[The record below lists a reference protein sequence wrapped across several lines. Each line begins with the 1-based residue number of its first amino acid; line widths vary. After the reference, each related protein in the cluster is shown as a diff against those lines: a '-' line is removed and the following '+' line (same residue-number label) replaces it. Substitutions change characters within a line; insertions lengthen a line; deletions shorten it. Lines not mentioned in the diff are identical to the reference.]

1 MELTQKKVYQD
12 IEEIKNTIECS
23 KRKLSGPYKLFFV
36 YGILQGLMLIL
47 NLLGI
52 FIWHGNG
59 ITAYSNFVVDI
70 IVAIVMTGIFVKIYR
85 NEKNTSNKYYLS
97 VISIWGMIV
106 VAMPFLLFAARLV
119 IIISRVNIGIESLS
133 DLTNYKMIVNMLLA
147 CAATISVAYL
157 TDKNWMVA
165 LAIIIM
171 FVYIL
176 ANLFSQVLFY
186 VPVKNIQIQVNI
198 AEIFYYVINIFGYIG
213 LGFLL
218 LRQEK
223 KSGNSKYTRG
233 V

>member
-1 MELTQKKVYQD
+1 
-12 IEEIKNTIECS
+12 
-23 KRKLSGPYKLFFV
+23 
-36 YGILQGLMLIL
+36 
-47 NLLGI
+47 
-52 FIWHGNG
+52 
-59 ITAYSNFVVDI
+59 
-70 IVAIVMTGIFVKIYR
+70 
-85 NEKNTSNKYYLS
+85 
-97 VISIWGMIV
+97 
-106 VAMPFLLFAARLV
+106 
-119 IIISRVNIGIESLS
+119 
-133 DLTNYKMIVNMLLA
+133 
-147 CAATISVAYL
+147 
-157 TDKNWMVA
+157 MVA

>member
-1 MELTQKKVYQD
+1 MAWKWY
-12 IEEIKNTIECS
+12 N
-23 KRKLSGPYKLFFV
+23 RYF
-36 YGILQGLMLIL
+36 
-47 NLLGI
+47 
-52 FIWHGNG
+52 
-59 ITAYSNFVVDI
+59 NFVVDI
-70 IVAIVMTGIFVKIYR
+70 IVAILMTGIFVKIYR

-119 IIISRVNIGIESLS
+119 ITISRVNIGIESLS